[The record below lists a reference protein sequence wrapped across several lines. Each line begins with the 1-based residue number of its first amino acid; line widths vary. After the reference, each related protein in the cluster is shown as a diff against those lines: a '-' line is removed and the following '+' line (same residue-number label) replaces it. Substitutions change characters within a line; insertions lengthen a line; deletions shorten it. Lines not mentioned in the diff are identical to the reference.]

1 MLPLIS
7 IIMPIYNADKFLAKS
22 LDSILNQSFQEY
34 ELILLMMV
42 QKIIVLL
49 LLRSMRKEIN
59 ALRS

>member
-34 ELILLMMV
+34 ELILLNGGF
-42 QKIIVLL
+42 K
-49 LLRSMRKEIN
+49 R
-59 ALRS
+59 

>member
-1 MLPLIS
+1 
-7 IIMPIYNADKFLAKS
+7 MPIYNADKFLAKS